1 MHWATSSIATQVA
14 GSRGFDPV
22 PMRWPRRLVTLALAA
37 EHGNHMSAA
46 DKRVAELLDRWLAS
60 VELHAR
66 YLELDAAAYAKV
78 QAWPKHERPTR
89 WVIDLA
95 RTRLNELK
103 RLHAERIAKGDAT
116 FAEALELM
124 GFLANLVGSEH
135 VERFIPLA
143 TEAPAPAK
151 PRAATRPEAPSL
163 DPTIEQTAPH
173 RTRPAPAPARST
185 ERTRAAPR
193 TARKPAVAPPSRAV
207 AVPVLPPTTTQP
219 ADVDKV
225 TSLVIADAVRMLN
238 WGREWPQIAGLIA
251 RLADRPSE
259 QDVWKILRSHRAVI
273 EAQARRPLD

>member
-1 MHWATSSIATQVA
+1 M
-14 GSRGFDPV
+14 
-22 PMRWPRRLVTLALAA
+22 A
-37 EHGNHMSAA
+37 EA
-46 DKRVAELLDRWLAS
+46 DKRIAELLDRWLAS

-78 QAWPKHERPTR
+78 QTWPKHERPTR
-89 WVIDLA
+89 WVVELA

-103 RLHAERIAKGDAT
+103 RLHAERIAKGDEG

-124 GFLANLVGSEH
+124 GFLTNLVGSEH

-143 TEAPAPAK
+143 VESSPPVK
-151 PRAATRPEAPSL
+151 PRAEARPEAAVV

-173 RTRPAPAPARST
+173 RTRPAAAPARSS

-193 TARKPAVAPPSRAV
+193 TTRKPAAAAPARTSTPPPS
-207 AVPVLPPTTTQP
+207 PSTTTK
-219 ADVDKV
+219 AANLDKV
-225 TSLVIADAVRMLN
+225 TALVIADAVRMLN

-259 QDVWKILRSHRAVI
+259 QDVWKILRNHRAAI
-273 EAQARRPLD
+273 EAQAKRPLD